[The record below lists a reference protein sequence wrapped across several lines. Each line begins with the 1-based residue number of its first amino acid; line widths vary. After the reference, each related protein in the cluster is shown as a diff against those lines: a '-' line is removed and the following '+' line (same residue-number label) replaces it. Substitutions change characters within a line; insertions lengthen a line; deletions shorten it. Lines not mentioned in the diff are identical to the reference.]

1 MALSRSIRLLA
12 VTLGGLVF
20 VTGGARARQ
29 PAVKKTAP
37 AGAAATSAPSD
48 GRRPIMAKVI
58 EVHGDVRH
66 APLDGKEYRPCKL
79 GDTYPPGTKIITG
92 VRSSIKFQI
101 GDEEPYTCL
110 LVDAVG
116 KTVLSEAWKNR
127 TTKTVRVGVGYGRIR
142 AGVAEG
148 GLKSDF
154 TVDSPVATLSKR
166 GTWGFTLYYERDT
179 DYFEIGLADRG
190 LVEAIDKLRDQR
202 RQVRPREF
210 VTAAMRM
217 WLDQAQFQRNV
228 PVSDILG
235 QGDIAVAFNRIKQD
249 GVGVVGPGEGPRVL
263 LNLSNASAR
272 DRFARLARRH
282 LPPPGA
288 ALPPPNR
295 NQLRPEGFFGTGRGA
310 ELVQIMIDQSNPLVQ
325 RGFAQPGRYLFRRS
339 ALQNW
344 LRTYEAHGAS
354 KP

>member
-1 MALSRSIRLLA
+1 MTHSRVNQRLAFVFGWLA
-12 VTLGGLVF
+12 VSAGVAGG
-20 VTGGARARQ
+20 Q
-29 PAVKKTAP
+29 PAATGRGGVAASAP
-37 AGAAATSAPSD
+37 AA
-48 GRRPIMAKVI
+48 GRQPIMAKVI
-58 EVHGDVRH
+58 ELHGDVRY
-66 APLDGKEYRPCKL
+66 APLKGKYRPCKL
-79 GDTYPPGTKIITG
+79 GDTYPAGTKIITG

-101 GDEEPYTCL
+101 GEEEPYTCL
-110 LVDAVG
+110 LIDAVG
-116 KTVLSEAWKNR
+116 KTVISEAWKDQ
-127 TTKTVRVGVGYGRIR
+127 TTKKVRVGVGYGRIR

-166 GTWGFTLYYERDT
+166 GTWGFSLYYERDS

-190 LVEAIDKLRDQR
+190 LVEAIDKLRNQR
-202 RQVRPREF
+202 RAVRPREF

-228 PVSDILG
+228 PIPDMLG
-235 QGDIAVAFNRIKQD
+235 QGDITVAFNRIKQA

-282 LPPPGA
+282 LLPPPGA
-288 ALPPPNR
+288 PPRNR
-295 NQLRPEGFFGTGRGA
+295 NQIRPEGLFGTGRGD
-310 ELVQIMIDQSNPLVQ
+310 ELVQIMIDQASPLVQ
-325 RGFAQPGRYLFRRS
+325 RGMARPGRYLFRRA
-339 ALQNW
+339 ALRSW
-344 LRTYEAHGAS
+344 LREYEAGRMG